1 MISRSRKIVLAV
13 AALSTVCFGSL
24 VYVTGAI
31 DYVPRLRVMAQ
42 SPNGEFTVKVYQQ
55 RLSPRPFFPRM
66 GAIAKVYDK
75 NDNLIFEKTIQA
87 DDDWDD
93 TLGDCL
99 TQILF
104 VEEEIRI
111 GPGCYVRDKFVIIK
125 LNELNYLK

>member
-1 MISRSRKIVLAV
+1 MV
-13 AALSTVCFGSL
+13 AAAVLGTVCFSFL

-31 DYVPRLRVMAQ
+31 DYVPRLRVTAQ
-42 SPNGEFTVKVYQQ
+42 SPSGEFTVKVYQQ

-66 GAIAKVYDK
+66 GAIAKVYDR

-87 DDDWDD
+87 DVDWDD

-104 VEEEIRI
+104 IEEEIQI

-125 LNELNYLK
+125 LNELNYLQ